1 MYEEADD
8 IFENEVRRTRKDFNS
23 RSDQIMDRKYKS
35 ADRYDDEDD
44 ISEEDYD
51 ENLEE
56 EPVID

>member
-1 MYEEADD
+1 VYEEADD